1 MIIIIIIAERYAH
14 PKSLPQ
20 LSQDKTAKQDINKLA
35 KAIPFIPQ
43 MKTAN
48 VVGETRAR
56 AREMTDHSTGG
67 SLAHAQ

>member
-48 VVGETRAR
+48 VVGEP
-56 AREMTDHSTGG
+56 DQS
-67 SLAHAQ
+67 